1 MPYIGKFT
9 EDAIQT
15 AIDRAGEKL
24 GEGESG
30 LVIHLDSQDEF
41 SVSVIKRFGEHVS
54 VEAAGVMNTSD
65 GLFKF
70 DKEHLKFQAEIIAR
84 W

>member
-9 EDAIQT
+9 EEAIQN

-24 GEGESG
+24 GDGESG
-30 LVIHLDSQDEF
+30 LVVHLDSKDEF
-41 SVSVIKRFGEHVS
+41 SISVIHRFGEHVS

-65 GLFKF
+65 GFKF
-70 DKEHLKFQAEIIAR
+70 DKDHLKFQAEFIAR